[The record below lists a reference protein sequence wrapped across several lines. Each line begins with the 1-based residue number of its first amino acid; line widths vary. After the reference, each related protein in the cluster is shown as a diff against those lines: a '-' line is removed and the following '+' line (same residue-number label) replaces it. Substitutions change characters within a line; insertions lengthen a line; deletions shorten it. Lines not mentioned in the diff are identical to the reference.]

1 MTAVFD
7 FRLPG
12 HSGPHWGCSQTVW
25 ASWKSAML
33 WELVSEAELRP
44 IYPPSPKKQQGKKD
58 DVKRWGNNKRIYYRP
73 NSCHKSLTIHWGEV
87 VHLLCS
93 LRLEK
98 KNIVRSGRTNH
109 FNDLLINA
117 RVFSSSG
124 THLWTVTRCISCLC
138 WLLLLLG
145 LLLFFFLLRFL
156 LFLLFALPRTIL
168 KGCFIYFIFLLVSF
182 CYKSNCSRR

>member
-1 MTAVFD
+1 
-7 FRLPG
+7 
-12 HSGPHWGCSQTVW
+12 
-25 ASWKSAML
+25 ML

-98 KNIVRSGRTNH
+98 KT
-109 FNDLLINA
+109 
-117 RVFSSSG
+117 
-124 THLWTVTRCISCLC
+124 
-138 WLLLLLG
+138 LLG
-145 LLLFFFLLRFL
+145 LVELIILMIYWLMPECSVAVELTSELSLDASPASADFFSFLAFFFSFFFLDFFSFFFLLF
-156 LFLLFALPRTIL
+156 PEPSW
-168 KGCFIYFIFLLVSF
+168 KDVSFIMSFSFFFLLVSF